1 MAKLM
6 IGKIIMAKPTQFF
19 LNYGKIT
26 MIILIIIQLTISK

>member
-19 LNYGKIT
+19 FKLWKNNHDYINYNSINH
-26 MIILIIIQLTISK
+26 I